1 MVNNTTRHV
10 KVSIYDPQL
19 GKHPTVQSWTY
30 ESQDVTKMT
39 LIFKTLTQV
48 VVLAFNL
55 STYKAEAGG
64 SQVLGYLV
72 IHTKK
77 SELDYT
83 TSEDPVSKE
92 RKIPK

>member
-30 ESQDVTKMT
+30 ESQDVIKMT

-55 STYKAEAGG
+55 STYKVEAGG

-77 SELDYT
+77 IRIRLHHIRR
-83 TSEDPVSKE
+83 PCLK
-92 RKIPK
+92 RKKNS